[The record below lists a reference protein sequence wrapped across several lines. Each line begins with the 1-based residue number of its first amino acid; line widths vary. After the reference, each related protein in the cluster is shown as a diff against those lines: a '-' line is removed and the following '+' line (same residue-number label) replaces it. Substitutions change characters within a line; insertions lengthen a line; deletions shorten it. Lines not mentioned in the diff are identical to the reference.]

1 LGYEVVSIAS
11 TGKDAINKAGE
22 LKPDLVLMD
31 IFLKGNMDGIEA
43 TSKIQS
49 AFNIPV
55 IYLTAYSDENTLK
68 RAKLTK
74 PYGFLTKP
82 VNYDGLSGAIET
94 ALYNHGLN
102 QKLVESE
109 EKYRRIVETANEGI
123 WAIDKDYITT
133 FVNQRM
139 AEILGYTIEEMVGQI
154 YTSFL
159 FDEDEEK
166 YELKMESLKQ
176 GTSEQYEWRIKH
188 KNGSKIWVN
197 ISATPIKDESGSFN
211 GSFAMFTDITKEK
224 KAKELAVESEAKF
237 ESLYSS
243 IAEGVAIQNVI
254 YDSSKKPL
262 DYIITDINPAFENI
276 LKLKKDEVVGK
287 KASIIYGTGKAPYL
301 DIYAGVAE
309 TGKSKHFETYFEPM
323 DKHFQITVTSPG
335 RGKFAT
341 FFEDITK
348 RKKYEE
354 DLKRSEKRYKDLTN
368 LLPLIVC
375 ETDENT
381 NITFYNETAMD
392 ISGYSKEEIDQGL
405 NIVQMLIPEDRE
417 RARKSIQM
425 KIEGKSLDSH
435 EYTLLRNDGSTAPVI
450 IYSSPI
456 IEDNEYKGLRTVLV
470 DITEVKNV
478 QKSLEESKER
488 YKALIESSPEAIVVI
503 DRGGKITFASPKA
516 LEIFNVF
523 KAEDIIG
530 KNALQFVS
538 PPYRKQAWKDLNQII
553 NEGYPT
559 YAEYEFIKTDGTN
572 FMGELTASLLKN
584 RDGTPKSIILAARE
598 LWNR

>member
-1 LGYEVVSIAS
+1 MHSRILIVEDEAITAIDMEGTLKTLGYEVVSIAS
-11 TGKDAINKAGE
+11 TGKDAILKAGE

-243 IAEGVAIQNVI
+243 IAE
-254 YDSSKKPL
+254 
-262 DYIITDINPAFENI
+262 
-276 LKLKKDEVVGK
+276 
-287 KASIIYGTGKAPYL
+287 
-301 DIYAGVAE
+301 
-309 TGKSKHFETYFEPM
+309 
-323 DKHFQITVTSPG
+323 
-335 RGKFAT
+335 
-341 FFEDITK
+341 
-348 RKKYEE
+348 
-354 DLKRSEKRYKDLTN
+354 
-368 LLPLIVC
+368 
-375 ETDENT
+375 
-381 NITFYNETAMD
+381 
-392 ISGYSKEEIDQGL
+392 
-405 NIVQMLIPEDRE
+405 
-417 RARKSIQM
+417 
-425 KIEGKSLDSH
+425 
-435 EYTLLRNDGSTAPVI
+435 
-450 IYSSPI
+450 
-456 IEDNEYKGLRTVLV
+456 
-470 DITEVKNV
+470 
-478 QKSLEESKER
+478 
-488 YKALIESSPEAIVVI
+488 
-503 DRGGKITFASPKA
+503 
-516 LEIFNVF
+516 
-523 KAEDIIG
+523 
-530 KNALQFVS
+530 
-538 PPYRKQAWKDLNQII
+538 
-553 NEGYPT
+553 
-559 YAEYEFIKTDGTN
+559 
-572 FMGELTASLLKN
+572 
-584 RDGTPKSIILAARE
+584 
-598 LWNR
+598 

>member
-1 LGYEVVSIAS
+1 
-11 TGKDAINKAGE
+11 KAGE

-139 AEILGYTIEEMVGQI
+139 AEILGYTIEDMVGQI
-154 YTSFL
+154 YTSFF
-159 FDEDEEK
+159 FDEDEEE
-166 YELKMESLKQ
+166 YELKMESRKQ
-176 GTSEQYEWRIKH
+176 GISEQYEWIMKH
-188 KNGSKIWVN
+188 KNGSRIWVN

-243 IAEGVAIQNVI
+243 IAEGVAIQDVI

-262 DYIITDINPAFENI
+262 DYIITDVNPAFENI
-276 LKLKKDEVVGK
+276 LKLKRDEVVGK

-301 DIYAGVAE
+301 DIYARVAE
-309 TGKSKHFETYFEPM
+309 TGKSEHFETYFEPM

-375 ETDENT
+375 ETDEDA

-425 KIEGKSLDSH
+425 KIQGKSSDSH
-435 EYTLLRNDGSTAPVI
+435 EYTLLRKDGSTAPVI

-456 IEDNEYKGLRTVLV
+456 IENNKYEGLRTVLV